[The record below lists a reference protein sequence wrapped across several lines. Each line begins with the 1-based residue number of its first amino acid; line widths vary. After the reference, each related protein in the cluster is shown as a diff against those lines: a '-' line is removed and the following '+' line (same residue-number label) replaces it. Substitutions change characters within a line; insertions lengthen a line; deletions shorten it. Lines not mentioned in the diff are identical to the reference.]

1 MKKSTELAY
10 KYNLTDAQIEKL
22 WYSWWKSARETVT
35 RYYDKKGKNAS
46 SLNIMFKPIGQLM
59 FSERLEHR
67 YKKYYDRKYK
77 KNQTDVNSST
87 VDEK

>member
-1 MKKSTELAY
+1 MKQSTELAY
-10 KYNLTDAQIEKL
+10 KYGLSDKQIDQL
-22 WYSWWKSARETVT
+22 WRAWWKSARDTVT
-35 RYYDKKGKNAS
+35 RYYDKKGNKAS

-59 FSERLEHR
+59 FSAYLERK
-67 YKKYYDRKYK
+67 YKSYYDRKYK